1 MDKLRMAA
9 STCVASPDAS
19 SGRLHSIKLAMPQ
32 ALSVQSAAAIEKAA
46 SAEGGI
52 AGLALAS
59 GQAAVTYAVLTIAD
73 DGHIEGEVRAPVVVI
88 SGRMTGD
95 IHAGERIELAAN
107 ARVNGN
113 IHYKVVE
120 MAAGAMITGRLIH
133 ADAPLAQLTG
143 PDTAPAGGRAKNK
156 AEAQEA

>member
-1 MDKLRMAA
+1 MFGSDKHK
-9 STCVASPDAS
+9 SPRGGHAVETLIGPHAVIRGDIS
-19 SGRLHSIKLAMPQ
+19 FSGGLYVEGTIHGK
-32 ALSVQSAAAIEKAA
+32 VSADDG
-46 SAEGGI
+46 SA
-52 AGLALAS
+52 
-59 GQAAVTYAVLTIAD
+59 AVLTIAEN
-73 DGHIEGEVRAPVVVI
+73 GHVEGEVRAPVVVI

-95 IHAGERIELAAN
+95 VHAGERIELAAH

-143 PDTAPAGGRAKNK
+143 PEAPAAPRVKAKG
-156 AEAQEA
+156 EAQEA

>member
-1 MDKLRMAA
+1 MFGSDKKSPRNGNH
-9 STCVASPDAS
+9 CVETLVGPHAVIRGDVGF
-19 SGRLHSIKLAMPQ
+19 SGGLYVEGTIHGKVLAEEG
-32 ALSVQSAAAIEKAA
+32 SV
-46 SAEGGI
+46 
-52 AGLALAS
+52 
-59 GQAAVTYAVLTIAD
+59 AVITIAES
-73 DGHIEGEVRAPVVVI
+73 GHVEGEVRAPVVVI
-88 SGRMTGD
+88 NGRMTGD
-95 IHAGERIELAAN
+95 IHAAERIELAAN

-143 PDTAPAGGRAKNK
+143 PEAPGTAARAKAK

>member
-1 MDKLRMAA
+1 MFGSDKKSPRNGNH
-9 STCVASPDAS
+9 CVETLVGPHAVIRGDVSFT
-19 SGRLHSIKLAMPQ
+19 GGLYVEGTIHGKVLAEDG
-32 ALSVQSAAAIEKAA
+32 SAAVI
-46 SAEGGI
+46 
-52 AGLALAS
+52 
-59 GQAAVTYAVLTIAD
+59 TIAES
-73 DGHIEGEVRAPVVVI
+73 GHVEGEVRAPVVVI
-88 SGRMTGD
+88 NGRMTGD

-143 PDTAPAGGRAKNK
+143 PEAPGTATRAKAK

>member
-1 MDKLRMAA
+1 MFGSEKQKTPR
-9 STCVASPDAS
+9 
-19 SGRLHSIKLAMPQ
+19 SGGNAVETLIGPHAVIRGDISFTGGLYVEGTIHGRVTADDG
-32 ALSVQSAAAIEKAA
+32 SAA
-46 SAEGGI
+46 
-52 AGLALAS
+52 
-59 GQAAVTYAVLTIAD
+59 VVTIAD
-73 DGHIEGEVRAPVVVI
+73 NGHIEGEVRAPVVVI

-95 IHAGERIELAAN
+95 VHASERIELAAH

-143 PDTAPAGGRAKNK
+143 PEPLAEPRVKTK
-156 AEAQEA
+156 AEAQSA

>member
-1 MDKLRMAA
+1 MLGMGDKKK
-9 STCVASPDAS
+9 SPR
-19 SGRLHSIKLAMPQ
+19 SGGHAVETLIGPRAVIRGDISFSGGLYVEGTIHGK
-32 ALSVQSAAAIEKAA
+32 VSADDG
-46 SAEGGI
+46 SA
-52 AGLALAS
+52 
-59 GQAAVTYAVLTIAD
+59 AVLTIAEN
-73 DGHIEGEVRAPVVVI
+73 GHIEGEVRAPVVVI

-95 IHAGERIELAAN
+95 VHASERIELAAH

-143 PDTAPAGGRAKNK
+143 PDAAAAPRVKTK
-156 AEAQEA
+156 SEAQEA

>member
-1 MDKLRMAA
+1 MFKKQKPGPREGHAVDTLIGAHVTIRGD
-9 STCVASPDAS
+9 VEF
-19 SGRLHSIKLAMPQ
+19 SGGLYVEGTIHGKVTAEDG
-32 ALSVQSAAAIEKAA
+32 SA
-46 SAEGGI
+46 
-52 AGLALAS
+52 
-59 GQAAVTYAVLTIAD
+59 AVLTIAD
-73 DGHIEGEVRAPVVVI
+73 DGHVEGEVRAPVVVI

-95 IHAGERIELAAN
+95 IHAAERIELAAN

-143 PDTAPAGGRAKNK
+143 PEPVAAGGGRVKNK